1 MIAASAADPPVA
13 ILLCVCGR
21 DDGPTCRRRRATNQN
36 RQRTD
41 GFVAARATRRGRAV
55 RSGVFFVWRGAGGP
69 GGAYDERVRRESSGT
84 VLASIGGGS
93 CDDQR
98 PTELLFTQ
106 RHAAIGGRRH
116 EACAAGSARH

>member
-1 MIAASAADPPVA
+1 MIAASAADPPNA
-13 ILLCVCGR
+13 ILLCALR
-21 DDGPTCRRRRATNQN
+21 PRRRATCRRRRASNQN

-41 GFVAARATRRGRAV
+41 GFVVARATRRGRAV

-69 GGAYDERVRRESSGT
+69 RGAYDGRVRRESSGT

-98 PTELLFTQ
+98 PTELVFTQ

-116 EACAAGSARH
+116 A